1 MKENWW
7 EINSEIRAETPFLAV
22 YEDRIRFNLERL
34 IGAVNGDTQKLRP
47 HIKTHKIGEIL
58 ELFKIYNI
66 KKIKCA
72 TIAEAELAAMHEIP
86 DVLLAYQP
94 VGIKKEKW
102 ISLIQKYPSVSFSTI
117 IDNFE
122 SAKALD
128 DIAKENDLKLPVYLD
143 LNTGMDRTGFS
154 ILQDW
159 AALAD
164 KITNLKNLHFEGIH
178 IYDGHLKGSVEERI
192 NAASVSFFEIKE
204 KTETLE
210 QKLGYKLKIV
220 AGGSN
225 TFPFYATHENVEC
238 SPGTFVFWDSNYLI
252 HLPEQKFKPA
262 LVIVGTII
270 SKPTNSTLC
279 IDIGYKAVASE
290 NPIDKRLVIL
300 NDENL
305 IPASHSEE
313 HLILENRGK
322 NEYKIGDTVYALPY
336 HVCPTCALY
345 DSVQVVNKGHQIC
358 DQWKVVARSREIN
371 IYKI

>member
-1 MKENWW
+1 MQENWW
-7 EINSEIRAETPFLAV
+7 KIKSDINIDTPFLAA

-34 IGAVNGDTQKLRP
+34 IGSVNGNTQKLRP

-72 TIAEAELAAMHEIP
+72 TIAEAELGAIHEIP

-94 VGIKKEKW
+94 VGIKKERW
-102 ISLIQKYPSVSFSTI
+102 ISLIQKYPDTSFSTI
-117 IDNFE
+117 TDNLD
-122 SAKALD
+122 SAKALNE
-128 DIAKENDLKLPVYLD
+128 IAKKNDLKLNVYLD
-143 LNTGMDRTGFS
+143 LNTGMNRTGFS
-154 ILQDW
+154 ISEDW
-159 AALAD
+159 TALVD
-164 KITNLKNLHFEGIH
+164 KIIKLKNLHFEGIH
-178 IYDGHLKGSVEERI
+178 IYDGHLKGSAEERT
-192 NAASVSFFEIKE
+192 NAASSSFSEIKE
-204 KTETLE
+204 KTEAIE
-210 QKLGYKLKIV
+210 QKLGYELKIV

-225 TFPFYATHENVEC
+225 TFPFYATQENVEC
-238 SPGTFVFWDSNYLI
+238 SPGTFVFWDSNYHI

-270 SKPTNSTLC
+270 SKPTRSTLC

-305 IPASHSEE
+305 IPTAHSEE
-313 HLILENRGK
+313 HLILENKGK
-322 NEYKIGDTVYALPY
+322 NEYKIGSTIYALPY

-345 DSVQVVNKGHQIC
+345 DAVQVVNKGHQIY
-358 DQWKVVARSREIN
+358 DQWKVAARSREIN
-371 IYKI
+371 V